1 LNQSIAAA
9 QSSLSAFTG
18 EPPLNPLSITGH
30 RLPPAEPVV
39 RPVLPAANDTL
50 AAPLTATRKHKKVN
64 VTLCLMNGERI
75 AVEAFDDED
84 AARARARELTR
95 ELGASGE
102 WQLIGARFVR
112 PEAVVT
118 VDMES
123 ARN

>member
-1 LNQSIAAA
+1 MNQSIAAA
-9 QSSLSAFTG
+9 QSLSTFTG

-39 RPVLPAANDTL
+39 RPVLPAANETL
-50 AAPLTATRKHKKVN
+50 AAPLTAKKHKKVN

-75 AVEAFDDED
+75 AVETFDDED
-84 AARARARELTR
+84 AARQRARELTR
-95 ELGASGE
+95 ELGATSE

-123 ARN
+123 TRN

>member
-9 QSSLSAFTG
+9 PLSTLTD
-18 EPPLNPLSITGH
+18 EPPLNPFSVTGH

-39 RPVLPAANDTL
+39 RPVLPAANETL
-50 AAPLTATRKHKKVN
+50 AAPLTGKKHKKVN

-75 AVEAFDDED
+75 AVESFDDED
-84 AARARARELTR
+84 AARQRARELTR
-95 ELGASGE
+95 ELGATSE